1 MMEAWRLWCLLHGYK
16 RGYPSLSSICLGQN
30 RGVTPDIRN
39 IPHISILCSSLQ
51 PLSIMSVYEIVVPL
65 FISGLETY
73 DHILEQTEVYAK
85 EKGLDVDA
93 TFFEARLIE
102 DQLPL
107 KFQVQNTT
115 SLAQINLGRLIGE
128 EITPFEKDEK
138 TVADLRKRVQKTIEF
153 LKAADPSKAA
163 GKETSEVD
171 L

>member
-1 MMEAWRLWCLLHGYK
+1 M
-16 RGYPSLSSICLGQN
+16 
-30 RGVTPDIRN
+30 
-39 IPHISILCSSLQ
+39 
-51 PLSIMSVYEIVVPL
+51 SIMSVYEIVVPL

-73 DHILEQTEVYAK
+73 DHILEQAEVYAK
-85 EKGLDVDA
+85 EKSLDVDA
-93 TFFEARLIE
+93 TFFEARLVE

-128 EITPFEKDEK
+128 DITPFEKDEK

-153 LKAADPSKAA
+153 LKAADASKAT